1 MLDLDFGTYPFVTSS
16 STGVASV
23 GTGLGVAPNKI
34 QTTIG
39 VVKAYTTRVGSGPFP
54 TEETGD
60 IGTHMQTKGLEW
72 GVTTGRK
79 RRCGWLDMN
88 VLRYTNMINGYSS
101 INLTKIDILDEI
113 SELKIGVGYQLDGQL
128 IETIPAS
135 LEDLARCTV
144 VYETLPG
151 WKSDTS
157 GVTEWK
163 QLPVQAQNYI
173 KRIHQLLGVP
183 VSWVGTGPKRENML
197 LNPSFK

>member
-1 MLDLDFGTYPFVTSS
+1 
-16 STGVASV
+16 
-23 GTGLGVAPNKI
+23 
-34 QTTIG
+34 
-39 VVKAYTTRVGSGPFP
+39 
-54 TEETGD
+54 
-60 IGTHMQTKGLEW
+60 
-72 GVTTGRK
+72 
-79 RRCGWLDMN
+79 MN

-113 SELKIGVGYQLDGQL
+113 SELKIGVGYQLDGKL

-163 QLPVQAQNYI
+163 QLPSQAQNYI